1 MKLFRKRENE
11 ALPGAGPIA
20 SAQPL
25 IIDIQNV
32 TKTYQMG
39 EIFVHALGGISMQVE
54 PGEYVAIVGA
64 SGSGKSTLM
73 NVIGLLDNP
82 STGSYA
88 IRGTEV
94 GNLSKNQ
101 LADLRNREIGF
112 VFQRFNLLARTTAQ
126 RQVELPL
133 FYAGHA
139 TNKAKEMAS
148 NALARVGLADRAHH
162 RPDELSGGQ
171 QQRVAIA
178 RALVNNPQLLLAD
191 EPTGALDT
199 TTGQEVLALFEEL
212 HAQGLTVV
220 VVTHDWNVAHR
231 ARRLITIRDGLIVS
245 DRLVTE
251 SERNAAIENGGL
263 EAHHGPVAT
272 PDAGTKQLETSVTSA
287 PEELATAVQLPVPE
301 VVHANGKPEHAVAA
315 PVAIAQGENGH
326 TESRDAA

>member
-1 MKLFRKRENE
+1 MRLFRKRESD
-11 ALPGAGPIA
+11 APSDAGSSTPA
-20 SAQPL
+20 RAL

-39 EIFVHALGGISMQVE
+39 EIAVHALGDISMQVE
-54 PGEYVAIVGA
+54 AGEYVAIVGA

-73 NVIGLLDNP
+73 NVIGLLDQP
-82 STGSYA
+82 STGVYA
-88 IRGTEV
+88 VRGTQV
-94 GNLSKNQ
+94 SNLSKNQ

-112 VFQRFNLLARTTAQ
+112 VFQRFNLLARTSAQ

-133 FYAGHA
+133 FYAGYPA
-139 TNKAKEMAS
+139 RKAKEMAAS
-148 NALARVGLADRAHH
+148 ALTRVGLADRAHH

-199 TTGQEVLALFEEL
+199 TTGQEVLALFDEL
-212 HAQGLTVV
+212 HTQGLTLV

-231 ARRLITIRDGLIVS
+231 ARRLITIRDGRMVG

-251 SERNAAIENGGL
+251 EERRAAIENGGL
-263 EAHHGPVAT
+263 EAHHGSEAKATMLPPAVVIHTNGKSGHTTASPV
-272 PDAGTKQLETSVTSA
+272 V
-287 PEELATAVQLPVPE
+287 VPE
-301 VVHANGKPEHAVAA
+301 GSGAA
-315 PVAIAQGENGH
+315 REPGDSGG
-326 TESRDAA
+326 RDAA